1 MSSKFKKA
9 VRPVIWTKVL
19 LASPSGGGKTFT
31 ALRVATGIRNAI
43 KKASGKDVKI
53 AFIGSESQRDLIY
66 ANEFEYDILQLEA
79 PFTPESYVDAIN
91 DAISEGYEILV
102 VDSLTHEW
110 SGTGGVLDIHGKIPG
125 NSYTAWQKVTPRHNE
140 FLDAIIESPIHVI
153 ATVRGKDEVVLED
166 VNGKQVPK
174 KVGLG
179 YDQRNNLE
187 YLFTVSFNID
197 RDTHVASEF
206 KDNTHLFEGRAR
218 VLSEKDGEA
227 LYKWAS
233 DGDDSEII
241 KRAKDLAES
250 KETGKQLMKEAEKQE
265 AEELEKTTP
274 RRPQTQKVQDDED
287 LPFEPDIKP
296 EVKAEVKTEP
306 KQDGVVEDNVDAYS
320 VWKDAYTK
328 AKARGLKI
336 AEIKA
341 IISPSGTESPKADTP
356 SDVLLKAATLLNQV

>member
-31 ALRVATGIRNAI
+31 ALRVATGIKNAI
-43 KKASGKDVKI
+43 KKASNKDAKI

-79 PFTPESYVDAIN
+79 PYTPESYVDAIN

-153 ATVRGKDEVVLED
+153 ATGRGKDEVVLED
-166 VNGKQVPK
+166 LNGKQVPK

-187 YLFTVSFNID
+187 YLFTASFNID
-197 RDTHVASEF
+197 RDTHIASEF

-218 VLSEKDGEA
+218 MLSEKDGEA

-241 KRAKDLAES
+241 KRAKELAES
-250 KETGKQLMKEAEKQE
+250 KETGKQLMKEAEKEE
-265 AEELEKTTP
+265 AKELEKSP
-274 RRPQTQKVQDDED
+274 QRRQAPKVDDDDDSVFVE
-287 LPFEPDIKP
+287 EVATEEKTKP
-296 EVKAEVKTEP
+296 VEN
-306 KQDGVVEDNVDAYS
+306 GVIEENVDAYT
-320 VWKDAYTK
+320 VWKDSYAK

-336 AEIKA
+336 SEIKS

-356 SDVLLKAATLLNQV
+356 SDVLIKAATLLNQA